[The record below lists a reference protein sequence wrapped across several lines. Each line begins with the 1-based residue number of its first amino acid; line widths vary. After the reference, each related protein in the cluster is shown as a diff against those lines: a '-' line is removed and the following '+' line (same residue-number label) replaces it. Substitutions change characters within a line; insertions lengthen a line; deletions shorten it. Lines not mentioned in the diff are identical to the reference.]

1 MAYVTAALLVGAAVA
16 AAGTAITVVQQN
28 KAEKAAQQR
37 ADKAAEDAANALK
50 AASLKEAQKENIG
63 DVELASETSLEEAD
77 ILRRSKKNRLRV
89 GLAGA
94 SGGTASVGTG
104 LSVG

>member
-1 MAYVTAALLVGAAVA
+1 MAIGTTTALLIGAAVA
-16 AAGTAITVVQQN
+16 AVGTTATIVQQK
-28 KAEKAAQQR
+28 KAEKAAESQ
-37 ADKAAEDAANALK
+37 ANEAAKAAEEALK
-50 AASLKEAQKENIG
+50 AANAKALMQEETG

-89 GLAGA
+89 GLTGA
-94 SGGTASVGTG
+94 SGTASVGTG